1 MDDSI
6 VRFSQA
12 ERVLI
17 ELCRIEIQLD
27 LMRPSRHVVL
37 IELCRIEIGGEHQ
50 GRQGRAGVLIELC
63 RIEISSVKNDAM
75 GRMCFNRTL

>member
-12 ERVLI
+12 ER
-17 ELCRIEIQLD
+17 
-27 LMRPSRHVVL
+27 VL